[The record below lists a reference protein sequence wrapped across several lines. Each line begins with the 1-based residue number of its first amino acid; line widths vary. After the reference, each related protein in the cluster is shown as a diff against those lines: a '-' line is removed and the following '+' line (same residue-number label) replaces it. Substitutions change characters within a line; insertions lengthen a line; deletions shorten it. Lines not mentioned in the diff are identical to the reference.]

1 MKNDNLILNFAD
13 LMQILNSQPDQQ
25 EKKIKINVANM
36 ARETPKLYMQLN
48 IHIFKVSVPF
58 FFKDQ
63 TLNVTCKITDYI
75 LAPQPL
81 LLDRMNKMN

>member
-1 MKNDNLILNFAD
+1 
-13 LMQILNSQPDQQ
+13 
-25 EKKIKINVANM
+25 M

-58 FFKDQ
+58 FLKDQ

-81 LLDRMNKMN
+81 LLDRMNKMNKKQTKTPGELPFIKKVTDTKQVRGKLHRYIVS